1 MRKKWIFIGAAFALA
16 MTLTG
21 CRDNAAA
28 SIPQQSSQEQTKE
41 QTQMIPMEEAQEAA
55 LKAADIVAADAD
67 ISATTLSEVAG
78 VACYKVEFTSG
89 EYAYAYTINAETGA
103 VMEMSSQEQNAQ
115 ASGTQ
120 TETADPAAPAP
131 AQNATGTG
139 TVDEAAAQKIALE
152 HAGVKAADA
161 TITKSKLD
169 YEDGRQVYDIEWYA
183 GGAKYDYEI
192 ATDTGEIIS
201 SAYEEKTMG
210 ADSKNVT
217 VSEADAKKTALDR
230 VSGATDK
237 DLYEWK
243 LDYEDGHRI
252 KGGQTSAVNWIHS
265 ILKKQRVLAEDW
277 QLSQCLFGEH
287 LLKTHPDKVVVLV
300 ESEKSAVIGS
310 AIFPDYVWLA
320 TGGKSQMREEKLRV
334 LSGRTVLLFPDADA
348 YAEWKQRAESM
359 YFCKVVVSDII
370 ERNATPKQ
378 KEAHIDIADWIIFQ
392 IREGKVMSTANH
404 LVEAE
409 RILQRMIEKNPVLQ
423 KLIDDLDLVLVGAS
437 PIGNDDEKPP

>member
-1 MRKKWIFIGAAFALA
+1 MGGAIYGIASVTIFVRFLQIYHVHKNFTCNLAGYRLHFTHSNLIGRIRKSMRKKWIFTGVAFALA

-55 LKAADIVAADAD
+55 LKAADIEAADAD
-67 ISATTLSEVAG
+67 ISATTLSGVAG

-89 EYAYAYTINAETGA
+89 EYAYSYTINAQTGA

-115 ASGTQ
+115 TSGTQ
-120 TETADPAAPAP
+120 TETADPAASAPAQTSAAAP

-152 HAGVKAADA
+152 HAGVKETDA

-192 ATDTGEIIS
+192 AADTGEIIS

-210 ADSKNVT
+210 ADSRNVT

-243 LDYEDGHRI
+243 LDYDDGRPEYEGKI
-252 KGGQTSAVNWIHS
+252 IYGGTEYEFTIDA
-265 ILKKQRVLAEDW
+265 
-277 QLSQCLFGEH
+277 
-287 LLKTHPDKVVVLV
+287 
-300 ESEKSAVIGS
+300 
-310 AIFPDYVWLA
+310 A
-320 TGGKSQMREEKLRV
+320 TGSVMEWDAEKVR
-334 LSGRTVLLFPDADA
+334 
-348 YAEWKQRAESM
+348 
-359 YFCKVVVSDII
+359 
-370 ERNATPKQ
+370 
-378 KEAHIDIADWIIFQ
+378 
-392 IREGKVMSTANH
+392 
-404 LVEAE
+404 
-409 RILQRMIEKNPVLQ
+409 
-423 KLIDDLDLVLVGAS
+423 
-437 PIGNDDEKPP
+437 

>member
-28 SIPQQSSQEQTKE
+28 SIPQQSSQE

-89 EYAYAYTINAETGA
+89 EYAYAYTINAQTGA

-115 ASGTQ
+115 TSGTQ
-120 TETADPAAPAP
+120 TETADPAASAPAQTSGSASAQAQTSAAAP

-192 ATDTGEIIS
+192 AADTGEIIS

-210 ADSKNVT
+210 ADSRNVT

-237 DLYEWK
+237 NLYEWK
-243 LDYEDGHRI
+243 LDYEDGHP
-252 KGGQTSAVNWIHS
+252 
-265 ILKKQRVLAEDW
+265 E
-277 QLSQCLFGEH
+277 
-287 LLKTHPDKVVVLV
+287 
-300 ESEKSAVIGS
+300 
-310 AIFPDYVWLA
+310 Y
-320 TGGKSQMREEKLRV
+320 
-334 LSGRTVLLFPDADA
+334 
-348 YAEWKQRAESM
+348 
-359 YFCKVVVSDII
+359 
-370 ERNATPKQ
+370 
-378 KEAHIDIADWIIFQ
+378 
-392 IREGKVMSTANH
+392 EGKIIYGGTEYEFTIDASTGSVM
-404 LVEAE
+404 EWDAE
-409 RILQRMIEKNPVLQ
+409 KVR
-423 KLIDDLDLVLVGAS
+423 
-437 PIGNDDEKPP
+437 

>member
-28 SIPQQSSQEQTKE
+28 SIPQQSSQEQT
-41 QTQMIPMEEAQEAA
+41 QMIPMEEAQEAA
-55 LKAADIVAADAD
+55 LKAADIEAADAD

-120 TETADPAAPAP
+120 TEVADSTVPATAQTSGSASAQAQTSAAAP

-243 LDYEDGHRI
+243 LDYDDGRPEYEGKI
-252 KGGQTSAVNWIHS
+252 IYGGTEYEFTIDA
-265 ILKKQRVLAEDW
+265 
-277 QLSQCLFGEH
+277 
-287 LLKTHPDKVVVLV
+287 
-300 ESEKSAVIGS
+300 
-310 AIFPDYVWLA
+310 A
-320 TGGKSQMREEKLRV
+320 TGSVMEWDAEKVR
-334 LSGRTVLLFPDADA
+334 
-348 YAEWKQRAESM
+348 
-359 YFCKVVVSDII
+359 
-370 ERNATPKQ
+370 
-378 KEAHIDIADWIIFQ
+378 
-392 IREGKVMSTANH
+392 
-404 LVEAE
+404 
-409 RILQRMIEKNPVLQ
+409 
-423 KLIDDLDLVLVGAS
+423 
-437 PIGNDDEKPP
+437 

>member
-1 MRKKWIFIGAAFALA
+1 MGCLLLYKMETIRESVKRGMGGAIYGIASVTIFVRFLQIYPVHKNFTCNLAGYRLHFTHSNLIGRIRKNMRKKWIFIGAAFALA

-28 SIPQQSSQEQTKE
+28 SIPQQSSQEQT
-41 QTQMIPMEEAQEAA
+41 QMIPIEEAQEAA

-115 ASGTQ
+115 TSGTQ

-201 SAYEEKTMG
+201 SAYEEKTIG
-210 ADSKNVT
+210 ADSKNIT

-243 LDYEDGHRI
+243 LDYDDGRPEYEGKI
-252 KGGQTSAVNWIHS
+252 IYGGTEYEFTIDA
-265 ILKKQRVLAEDW
+265 
-277 QLSQCLFGEH
+277 
-287 LLKTHPDKVVVLV
+287 
-300 ESEKSAVIGS
+300 
-310 AIFPDYVWLA
+310 A
-320 TGGKSQMREEKLRV
+320 TGSVMEWDAEKVR
-334 LSGRTVLLFPDADA
+334 
-348 YAEWKQRAESM
+348 
-359 YFCKVVVSDII
+359 
-370 ERNATPKQ
+370 
-378 KEAHIDIADWIIFQ
+378 
-392 IREGKVMSTANH
+392 
-404 LVEAE
+404 
-409 RILQRMIEKNPVLQ
+409 
-423 KLIDDLDLVLVGAS
+423 
-437 PIGNDDEKPP
+437 

>member
-1 MRKKWIFIGAAFALA
+1 MGGAIYGIASVTIFVRFLQIYPVHKNFTCDLAGYRLHFTHSNLIGRIRKNMRKKWIFIGAAFALA

-21 CRDNAAA
+21 YRYNAAA
-28 SIPQQSSQEQTKE
+28 RIPQQSSQEQTKE

-120 TETADPAAPAP
+120 TEVADSTVPTTAQTSAQAQTSAAAP

-210 ADSKNVT
+210 ADSKNIT

-243 LDYEDGHRI
+243 LDYDDGRPEYEGKI
-252 KGGQTSAVNWIHS
+252 IYGGTEYEFTIDA
-265 ILKKQRVLAEDW
+265 
-277 QLSQCLFGEH
+277 
-287 LLKTHPDKVVVLV
+287 
-300 ESEKSAVIGS
+300 
-310 AIFPDYVWLA
+310 A
-320 TGGKSQMREEKLRV
+320 TGSVMEWDAEKVR
-334 LSGRTVLLFPDADA
+334 
-348 YAEWKQRAESM
+348 
-359 YFCKVVVSDII
+359 
-370 ERNATPKQ
+370 
-378 KEAHIDIADWIIFQ
+378 
-392 IREGKVMSTANH
+392 
-404 LVEAE
+404 
-409 RILQRMIEKNPVLQ
+409 
-423 KLIDDLDLVLVGAS
+423 
-437 PIGNDDEKPP
+437 

>member
-1 MRKKWIFIGAAFALA
+1 MGCLLLYKMETIRESVKRGMGGAIYGIASVTIFVEFLQISPVHKNLTCNLAGYRLHFTHSNLIWRIRKSMKQKWIFTGAAFALA

-28 SIPQQSSQEQTKE
+28 SIPQPSSQEQTKD
-41 QTQMIPMEEAQEAA
+41 QTQMIPIEEAQEAA
-55 LKAADIVAADAD
+55 LKAADIEAADAD

-120 TETADPAAPAP
+120 TEAADPEASAQAQTSAPTT
-131 AQNATGTG
+131 AQTATGTG

-161 TITKSKLD
+161 TIIRSKLD

-192 ATDTGEIIS
+192 AADTGEIIS

-210 ADSKNVT
+210 ANSNNVT

-237 DLYEWK
+237 DIYEWK
-243 LDYEDGHRI
+243 LDYDDGRPEYEGKI
-252 KGGQTSAVNWIHS
+252 IYGGMEYEFTIDA
-265 ILKKQRVLAEDW
+265 
-277 QLSQCLFGEH
+277 
-287 LLKTHPDKVVVLV
+287 
-300 ESEKSAVIGS
+300 
-310 AIFPDYVWLA
+310 A
-320 TGGKSQMREEKLRV
+320 TGS
-334 LSGRTVLLFPDADA
+334 
-348 YAEWKQRAESM
+348 
-359 YFCKVVVSDII
+359 II
-370 ERNATPKQ
+370 EWDAET
-378 KEAHIDIADWIIFQ
+378 
-392 IREGKVMSTANH
+392 IR
-404 LVEAE
+404 
-409 RILQRMIEKNPVLQ
+409 
-423 KLIDDLDLVLVGAS
+423 
-437 PIGNDDEKPP
+437 

>member
-28 SIPQQSSQEQTKE
+28 SIPQQSSQE

-89 EYAYAYTINAETGA
+89 EYAYAYTINAQTGA

-115 ASGTQ
+115 TSGTQ
-120 TETADPAAPAP
+120 TETADPAASAPAQTSGSASAQAQTSAAAP

-243 LDYEDGHRI
+243 LDYDDGRPEYEGKI
-252 KGGQTSAVNWIHS
+252 IYGGTEYEFTIDA
-265 ILKKQRVLAEDW
+265 
-277 QLSQCLFGEH
+277 
-287 LLKTHPDKVVVLV
+287 
-300 ESEKSAVIGS
+300 
-310 AIFPDYVWLA
+310 A
-320 TGGKSQMREEKLRV
+320 TGSVMEWDAEKVR
-334 LSGRTVLLFPDADA
+334 
-348 YAEWKQRAESM
+348 
-359 YFCKVVVSDII
+359 
-370 ERNATPKQ
+370 
-378 KEAHIDIADWIIFQ
+378 
-392 IREGKVMSTANH
+392 
-404 LVEAE
+404 
-409 RILQRMIEKNPVLQ
+409 
-423 KLIDDLDLVLVGAS
+423 
-437 PIGNDDEKPP
+437 

>member
-1 MRKKWIFIGAAFALA
+1 MGCLLLYKMETIRESVKRGMGGAIYGIASVTIFIKFLQISPAHKNFTCNLAGYRLHFTHSNLIGRIRKSMRKKWIFTGVAFALA

-28 SIPQQSSQEQTKE
+28 SIPQQSSQE

-78 VACYKVEFTSG
+78 VVCYKVEFTSG

-243 LDYEDGHRI
+243 LDYDDGRPEYEGKI
-252 KGGQTSAVNWIHS
+252 IYGGTEYEFTIDA
-265 ILKKQRVLAEDW
+265 
-277 QLSQCLFGEH
+277 
-287 LLKTHPDKVVVLV
+287 
-300 ESEKSAVIGS
+300 
-310 AIFPDYVWLA
+310 A
-320 TGGKSQMREEKLRV
+320 TGSVMEWDAEKVR
-334 LSGRTVLLFPDADA
+334 
-348 YAEWKQRAESM
+348 
-359 YFCKVVVSDII
+359 
-370 ERNATPKQ
+370 
-378 KEAHIDIADWIIFQ
+378 
-392 IREGKVMSTANH
+392 
-404 LVEAE
+404 
-409 RILQRMIEKNPVLQ
+409 
-423 KLIDDLDLVLVGAS
+423 
-437 PIGNDDEKPP
+437 

>member
-1 MRKKWIFIGAAFALA
+1 MGGAIYGIASVTIFVRFLQIYPVHKNFTCNLAGYRLHFTHSNLIWRIRKSMRKKWIYTGAAFALA

-28 SIPQQSSQEQTKE
+28 NIPQQSSQEQTKE
-41 QTQMIPMEEAQEAA
+41 QTLMIPMEEAQEAA
-55 LKAADIVAADAD
+55 LKAADIEAADAD

-89 EYAYAYTINAETGA
+89 EYAYSYTINAETGA

-115 ASGTQ
+115 ASGKQ
-120 TETADPAAPAP
+120 TEVADATVPTTAQTSAQAQTPDQAQTSAAAP

-192 ATDTGEIIS
+192 AADTGEIIS

-210 ADSKNVT
+210 ADSRNVT

-237 DLYEWK
+237 NLYEWK
-243 LDYEDGHRI
+243 LDYEDGHPEYEGKI
-252 KGGQTSAVNWIHS
+252 IYGGTEYEFTIDA
-265 ILKKQRVLAEDW
+265 
-277 QLSQCLFGEH
+277 
-287 LLKTHPDKVVVLV
+287 
-300 ESEKSAVIGS
+300 
-310 AIFPDYVWLA
+310 A
-320 TGGKSQMREEKLRV
+320 TGSVMEWDAEKVR
-334 LSGRTVLLFPDADA
+334 
-348 YAEWKQRAESM
+348 
-359 YFCKVVVSDII
+359 
-370 ERNATPKQ
+370 
-378 KEAHIDIADWIIFQ
+378 
-392 IREGKVMSTANH
+392 
-404 LVEAE
+404 
-409 RILQRMIEKNPVLQ
+409 
-423 KLIDDLDLVLVGAS
+423 
-437 PIGNDDEKPP
+437 

>member
-1 MRKKWIFIGAAFALA
+1 MRKKWIFTGAAFALA

-28 SIPQQSSQEQTKE
+28 SIPQQSSQEQT
-41 QTQMIPMEEAQEAA
+41 QMILMEEAQEAA
-55 LKAADIVAADAD
+55 LKAADIEAADAD

-89 EYAYAYTINAETGA
+89 EYAYAYTINAQTGA
-103 VMEMSSQEQNAQ
+103 VMEMSSQEQNAP

-120 TETADPAAPAP
+120 TETADSTVPATAQTSGSASAQAQTSAAAP

-192 ATDTGEIIS
+192 AADTGEIIS

-243 LDYEDGHRI
+243 LDYDDGRPEYEGKI
-252 KGGQTSAVNWIHS
+252 IYGGTEYEFTIDA
-265 ILKKQRVLAEDW
+265 
-277 QLSQCLFGEH
+277 
-287 LLKTHPDKVVVLV
+287 
-300 ESEKSAVIGS
+300 
-310 AIFPDYVWLA
+310 A
-320 TGGKSQMREEKLRV
+320 TGSVIEWDAEKVR
-334 LSGRTVLLFPDADA
+334 
-348 YAEWKQRAESM
+348 
-359 YFCKVVVSDII
+359 
-370 ERNATPKQ
+370 
-378 KEAHIDIADWIIFQ
+378 
-392 IREGKVMSTANH
+392 
-404 LVEAE
+404 
-409 RILQRMIEKNPVLQ
+409 
-423 KLIDDLDLVLVGAS
+423 
-437 PIGNDDEKPP
+437 

>member
-1 MRKKWIFIGAAFALA
+1 MGCLLLYKMETIRESVKRGMGGAIYGFASVTIFVKFLQISPIHKNFTCNLAGYRLHFTHSNLIGRIRKSMRKKWIFTGAAFALA

-28 SIPQQSSQEQTKE
+28 SIPQPGSQEQTKE

-55 LKAADIVAADAD
+55 LKAADIEAADAD

-89 EYAYAYTINAETGA
+89 EYAYTYTINAETGA
-103 VMEMSSQEQNAQ
+103 VMEMSSQEQSAQ
-115 ASGTQ
+115 ASGT
-120 TETADPAAPAP
+120 ETADSAAPATAQTAAP
-131 AQNATGTG
+131 ATAQNETGTG

-152 HAGVKAADA
+152 HAGVKETDA

-243 LDYEDGHRI
+243 LDYDDGRP
-252 KGGQTSAVNWIHS
+252 
-265 ILKKQRVLAEDW
+265 E
-277 QLSQCLFGEH
+277 
-287 LLKTHPDKVVVLV
+287 
-300 ESEKSAVIGS
+300 
-310 AIFPDYVWLA
+310 Y
-320 TGGKSQMREEKLRV
+320 
-334 LSGRTVLLFPDADA
+334 
-348 YAEWKQRAESM
+348 
-359 YFCKVVVSDII
+359 
-370 ERNATPKQ
+370 
-378 KEAHIDIADWIIFQ
+378 
-392 IREGKVMSTANH
+392 EGKIIYGGTEYEFTIDASTGSVM
-404 LVEAE
+404 EWDAE
-409 RILQRMIEKNPVLQ
+409 KVR
-423 KLIDDLDLVLVGAS
+423 
-437 PIGNDDEKPP
+437 